1 MAERTIPEPPR
12 WYSVPEQ
19 ITLPVTQIIEGP
31 SSDEVAIEFTSNGGI
46 DTAVV
51 PISTVDVDNKT
62 VRGLVVGESGG
73 YKMVVLPAG
82 SMGSNV
88 ALVAAKALEL
98 AK

>member
-1 MAERTIPEPPR
+1 MAGRTIPEPPR

-19 ITLPVTQIIEGP
+19 ITLAVTKIIEGP
-31 SSDEVAIEFTSNGGI
+31 SPDEVAIEFSSNGGI

-51 PISTVDVDNKT
+51 PTSAVDVDKKT

-82 SMGSNV
+82 SMGSNI
-88 ALVAAKALEL
+88 ALVAERTRAL
-98 AK
+98 AT